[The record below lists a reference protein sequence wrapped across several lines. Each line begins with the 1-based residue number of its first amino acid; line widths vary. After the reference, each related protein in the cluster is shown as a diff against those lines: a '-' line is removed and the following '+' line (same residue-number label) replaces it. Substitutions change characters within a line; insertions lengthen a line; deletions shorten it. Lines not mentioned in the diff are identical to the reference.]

1 MVATPYSAPAVYAT
15 ATDDASVVI
24 LPRERTDRP
33 LPPISAEALGE
44 MTDAD
49 LRCLQRYGETTSV
62 RYAATLVLI
71 GRASTDLAVLA

>member
-1 MVATPYSAPAVYAT
+1 MIAATPHSTPRPRAHERAT
-15 ATDDASVVI
+15 AGTPTPA
-24 LPRERTDRP
+24 TAP